1 MRGLA
6 HPVIDV
12 TATGEWY
19 AATENGVPLTPQAT
33 NLFDFRK
40 MLPRKTMPVLVLGM
54 PPSLFRVSFARLTTM
69 GEAMKEAVHAKPLKT
84 GEKATD
90 TEHDLQLQ
98 LIDSLADSIEK
109 AGDFSPAG
117 TFWTS

>member
-1 MRGLA
+1 
-6 HPVIDV
+6 
-12 TATGEWY
+12 
-19 AATENGVPLTPQAT
+19 
-33 NLFDFRK
+33 
-40 MLPRKTMPVLVLGM
+40 
-54 PPSLFRVSFARLTTM
+54 
-69 GEAMKEAVHAKPLKT
+69 MKEAVHAKPLKT

>member
-1 MRGLA
+1 MSQR
-6 HPVIDV
+6 PVS
-12 TATGEWY
+12 GCRNRKW
-19 AATENGVPLTPQAT
+19 VPLAPQAT

-84 GEKATD
+84 GEKPTD

-98 LIDSLADSIEK
+98 
-109 AGDFSPAG
+109 
-117 TFWTS
+117 FWTSSSNSRTCIFCPNSW

>member
-1 MRGLA
+1 VVCRNRK
-6 HPVIDV
+6 
-12 TATGEWY
+12 W
-19 AATENGVPLTPQAT
+19 VPLTPQAT

-54 PPSLFRVSFARLTTM
+54 QLSLFRVSFARLTTM